1 MGSGATRAGWW
12 EVRRVS
18 VYVGYLNNGPRSLS
32 AMVSSGYPVA
42 PLTQTLSPSQASAN
56 PAISLAPFMA
66 SARPSFL

>member
-1 MGSGATRAGWW
+1 
-12 EVRRVS
+12 
-18 VYVGYLNNGPRSLS
+18 
-32 AMVSSGYPVA
+32 MVSSGYPVA